1 MKRIDNGIIRNV
13 IVPLLII
20 IGGFVTIWLTYPLY
34 ETMFNGVG
42 NILLFLI
49 YVSFAFELGG
59 TIFTTLVIFIYAVLT
74 GQTESFI
81 SELKDIIFH

>member
-20 IGGFVTIWLTYPLY
+20 IGGFMTVWLSYPLY

-59 TIFTTLVIFIYAVLT
+59 VLFLTLIAFIWAVLT
-74 GQTESFI
+74 GQTQSFI
-81 SELKDIIFH
+81 SKLKDIIFH